1 MKSVIFKVY
10 EKILKKVAES
20 VCGEEAADASVAAF
34 VRKVAP
40 KDGVCVSSAIDASTI
55 FRPLAAAVVAT
66 KRNSVE
72 RRTVRAML
80 CKFFK
85 WSEMCRME
93 DQVPGFH
100 IGKNACANGKE
111 DFEKL
116 TSEGV
121 LQTEVRSRERFD
133 QNMVSSAINSIL
145 SCDNVVYELGET
157 KRIVLDGKYRDV
169 LAILRK
175 QLISFMWDHYV
186 QNGGDESHMSR
197 SAFYRLCRI
206 LTCGEDETRTKARG
220 LLLDDNFNALTRI
233 ISDLLPDDRAEL
245 RHCLD
250 TLRCWLEYGC
260 FADTSLTSCP
270 RHQYQFGLAACDA
283 SNNRDA
289 CCGPCQGMQ
298 ALLTHIET
306 LLKRKRANANA
317 MSVVHDCFEKLELYM
332 GHRLRVMNQQRAVS
346 KMLDSLK
353 KQAVQCETLD
363 EAVVTI
369 DFNVNATP
377 VRFGDKMDEHDDE
390 NQTKWHG
397 AMAQFW
403 VADVDATAPAE
414 IYEHKLYYHYVSN
427 PANGQM
433 KYTVAA
439 LVEAVLIDIKR
450 DLPHI
455 KRVVIRSENV
465 PAYQNAFVVTL
476 LPLIGFSCGIEVTRF
491 LQSEA
496 EDGKSL
502 LEAQFARATTKVKAW
517 VRQGH
522 CCSTPSEF
530 VAALISDGGIPDTAA
545 EVVEYNGGSLQLLAG
560 RVATMAK
567 SFAALAGRVNDIFY
581 EYDHSITSDSRDTS
595 TLGFDVTRCP
605 SVWVR
610 TFKYSEI
617 GLGRLLELDSMAG
630 TCTLHACED
639 DDMADPMETIETA
652 VEGNNDETQD
662 RVWDKVANGEEDVV
676 ESENDNELDLSSEI
690 VLPRRAVGLVTGVR
704 VISEAQ
710 IRRRTRKL
718 PCSDGSVADLPASKE
733 PSHTSQKDMVTY
745 AKKYLLAIE
754 TGGAKSV
761 VDLSNL
767 FKEMT
772 TLRYRFTNG
781 QDNLQAQLQQ
791 GWAQRPSKERMYGVK
806 YLPRYMNDVR
816 GLFERGGA
824 DRHDEMC
831 PARVVEVLQSWDTN
845 RYDVPGENEVRGAIS
860 QLRAER
866 CKRGLPAD
874 GAFEPRKKHRM
885 EPMHADYFQELVTT
899 RPQVGRKEAVLLF
912 RMKFPEATELY
923 SDARLK
929 SKVSILRGMLPKSTP
944 SQGVA
949 IDASH
954 EQAD

>member
-197 SAFYRLCRI
+197 SAFYRLCRV

-250 TLRCWLEYGC
+250 TLRWM
-260 FADTSLTSCP
+260 
-270 RHQYQFGLAACDA
+270 LAAV
-283 SNNRDA
+283 
-289 CCGPCQGMQ
+289 
-298 ALLTHIET
+298 
-306 LLKRKRANANA
+306 RAR
-317 MSVVHDCFEKLELYM
+317 LELYM

-377 VRFGDKMDEHDDE
+377 VRFGDKMYEHDDE

-397 AMAQFW
+397 AMVQFW

-476 LPLIGFSCGIEVTRF
+476 LPLIGVSCGIEVTRF

-502 LEAQFARATTKVKAW
+502 LEAQFARAATKVK
-517 VRQGH
+517 
-522 CCSTPSEF
+522 P
-530 VAALISDGGIPDTAA
+530 
-545 EVVEYNGGSLQLLAG
+545 
-560 RVATMAK
+560 
-567 SFAALAGRVNDIFY
+567 
-581 EYDHSITSDSRDTS
+581 
-595 TLGFDVTRCP
+595 GFDRAIAARLQASLLQP
-605 SVWVR
+605 SFR
-610 TFKYSEI
+610 TVEFLI
-617 GLGRLLELDSMAG
+617 QQLRLLSTTADHYNFWRAG
-630 TCTLHACED
+630 LRQWRNLSPHLQ
-639 DDMADPMETIETA
+639 
-652 VEGNNDETQD
+652 DE
-662 RVWDKVANGEEDVV
+662 
-676 ESENDNELDLSSEI
+676 
-690 VLPRRAVGLVTGVR
+690 
-704 VISEAQ
+704 
-710 IRRRTRKL
+710 
-718 PCSDGSVADLPASKE
+718 
-733 PSHTSQKDMVTY
+733 
-745 AKKYLLAIE
+745 
-754 TGGAKSV
+754 
-761 VDLSNL
+761 
-767 FKEMT
+767 
-772 TLRYRFTNG
+772 
-781 QDNLQAQLQQ
+781 
-791 GWAQRPSKERMYGVK
+791 
-806 YLPRYMNDVR
+806 
-816 GLFERGGA
+816 
-824 DRHDEMC
+824 
-831 PARVVEVLQSWDTN
+831 
-845 RYDVPGENEVRGAIS
+845 
-860 QLRAER
+860 
-866 CKRGLPAD
+866 
-874 GAFEPRKKHRM
+874 
-885 EPMHADYFQELVTT
+885 
-899 RPQVGRKEAVLLF
+899 
-912 RMKFPEATELY
+912 
-923 SDARLK
+923 
-929 SKVSILRGMLPKSTP
+929 
-944 SQGVA
+944 
-949 IDASH
+949 
-954 EQAD
+954 